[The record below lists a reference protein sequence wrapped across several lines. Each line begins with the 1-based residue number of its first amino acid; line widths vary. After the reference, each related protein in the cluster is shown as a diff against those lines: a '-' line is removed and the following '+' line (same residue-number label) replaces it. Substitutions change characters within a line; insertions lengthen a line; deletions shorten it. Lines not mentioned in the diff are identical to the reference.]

1 METKPTPN
9 PETVD
14 TERRDFLRN
23 SVYAAYATPLITALL
38 VEKASAATSNPR
50 PLQPRVVCEQG
61 PLLSLLLTSKAPKEN
76 CLPLKVLL
84 VSPLK
89 L

>member
-14 TERRDFLRN
+14 PERRDFLRN

-38 VEKASAATSNPR
+38 VEKASHVTLTLLPEVNWQVACWLR
-50 PLQPRVVCEQG
+50 EQ
-61 PLLSLLLTSKAPKEN
+61 LSQGVTEE
-76 CLPLKVLL
+76 
-84 VSPLK
+84 
-89 L
+89 

>member
-14 TERRDFLRN
+14 PERRDFLRN

-38 VEKASAATSNPR
+38 VEKASA
-50 PLQPRVVCEQG
+50 G
-61 PLLSLLLTSKAPKEN
+61 WSKPADFCRDHPNHWK
-76 CLPLKVLL
+76 CP
-84 VSPLK
+84 
-89 L
+89 

>member
-1 METKPTPN
+1 MTTGSLTGDSMETKPTPN

-38 VEKASAATSNPR
+38 VEKASAATSTHGHCSPAWCANK
-50 PLQPRVVCEQG
+50 G
-61 PLLSLLLTSKAPKEN
+61 LSYP
-76 CLPLKVLL
+76 CC
-84 VSPLK
+84 
-89 L
+89 